1 MKRNRGNLK
10 AINWLA
16 IAILLGGVLTAH
28 SVLIARAAGWDDGRL
43 DSALEAV
50 GFAKLDN
57 EVTAPDFTLP
67 DMTGKPVRLADL
79 RGKVILLTFWT
90 TW

>member
-10 AINWLA
+10 AIPCLT
-16 IAILLGGVLTAH
+16 IALLIGSLLTVH
-28 SVLIARAAGWDDGRL
+28 SVVSLAAGRDDAVL
-43 DSALEAV
+43 DSALEAIR
-50 GFAKLDN
+50 FAKFDS
-57 EVTAPDFTLP
+57 EVNAPDFTLP
-67 DMTGKPVRLADL
+67 DMSGKPVRLADL

>member
-1 MKRNRGNLK
+1 VKRNRGNLK

-28 SVLIARAAGWDDGRL
+28 SGVTLARGRDDALL
-43 DSALEAV
+43 DKVLEAM
-50 GFAKLDN
+50 GFAKFDG
-57 EVTAPDFTLP
+57 EVAAPDFTLP
-67 DMTGKPVRLADL
+67 DVSGKPVRLADL
-79 RGKVILLTFWT
+79 RGKVVLLTFWA